1 MNSRRRGGKAPL
13 PARVW
18 QLGWISLFADIS
30 SEMAYP
36 VLPLFL
42 RNVLKAPVAAIGI
55 IEGIAEAIVS
65 ILKGYSGWHSDRT
78 GRRVPYIQWGYG
90 LSALGKP
97 MIAFATAW
105 PMVLVARVT
114 DRVGKGLRTTAR
126 DALIAD
132 SVDKNRMGEAFGVHR
147 MMDTVGALAGV
158 LIAAALLWWLPTHY
172 TLVFLLAAIPGAM
185 SVALTL
191 KLRDT
196 PQPEQTQ
203 RVEPEAAPASRS
215 QASLRSMP
223 RAYWRAVLLALLF
236 GLGNSS
242 DTFLLLR
249 AQDLGFSAASTILAY
264 ALYNVT
270 TTLLSRPAGSL
281 SDRIGRWRVM
291 GAGWLTYA
299 AVYAGFAVFGAG
311 AVWPLF
317 ALYGVYMGVTQGV
330 GKALVAEQAP
340 PGTRGTAL
348 GFFYMASGFATL
360 LASVIAGQ
368 LWDRIGPA
376 APFWFGCG
384 CALAASALIPLT
396 RPRTPRTA
404 RV

>member
-1 MNSRRRGGKAPL
+1 MSAPHRATKAPL

-18 QLGWISLFADIS
+18 QLGWISLFADVS

-78 GRRVPYIQWGYG
+78 GRRVPYVQWGYG

-97 MIAFATAW
+97 MIALATAW

-114 DRVGKGLRTTAR
+114 DRIGKGIRTTAR

-147 MMDTVGALAGV
+147 MMDTAGALAGV
-158 LIAAALLWWLPTHY
+158 LIAAALLWWMPTNY
-172 TLVFLLAAIPGAM
+172 KIVFLLAAIPGAI
-185 SVALTL
+185 SVALAL
-191 KLRDT
+191 KLRDDPLPGAVEDAPVQA
-196 PQPEQTQ
+196 PQ
-203 RVEPEAAPASRS
+203 APV
-215 QASLRSMP
+215 SLRSLP
-223 RAYWRAVLLALLF
+223 RAYWRAVFLALLF

-249 AQDLGFSAASTILAY
+249 AQDLGFSAAGAILAY

-270 TTLLSRPAGSL
+270 TTILSRPAGAL

-291 GAGWLTYA
+291 GVGWLTYA
-299 AVYAGFAVFGAG
+299 GVYAGFAVFGAG

-317 ALYGVYMGVTQGV
+317 AMYGVYMGVTQGV
-330 GKALVAEQAP
+330 SKAIVAEQAP
-340 PGTRGTAL
+340 AGTRGTAL

-368 LWDRIGPA
+368 LWDRVGPA

-384 CALAASALIPLT
+384 CALAAAALIPLT
-396 RPRTPRTA
+396 RPRATPAA